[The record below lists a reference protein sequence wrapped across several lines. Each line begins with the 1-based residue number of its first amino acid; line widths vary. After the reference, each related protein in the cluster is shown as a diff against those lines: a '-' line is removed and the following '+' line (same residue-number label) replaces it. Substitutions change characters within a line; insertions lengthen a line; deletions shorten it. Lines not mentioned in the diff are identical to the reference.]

1 VKRSLV
7 RLLACPH
14 CRSSLVL
21 PADPAR
27 DGADFGSPGEAGAAG
42 TAGEVADVAEAG
54 EVALAAA
61 AGEIDAG
68 ELRCSGCDR
77 RYPIVGGIP
86 SFVPAQDRSSHV
98 AASFGFEW
106 QMFHDGGFERNTVF
120 GRTIDEDVAQFDEV
134 FGLDRPPAGAGL
146 PGAGIPSGAGVPAS
160 AEEDPL
166 AGLVVVDAGCG
177 SGKLTAEIARR
188 HPAATVLG
196 LDINPAIHEVYKAS
210 LDLPNLHV
218 VQASVFDLPFAD
230 GTVDRLWCNGVIHH
244 TGDTRRAFRSLARGV
259 RPGGLL
265 FVWVYQRKL
274 SPLVLV
280 RDLLGPFGL
289 HRWSHRTL
297 YRLCRVLSL
306 PTFAAVRLLH
316 LLGRVPAVRR
326 STHGRILTRD
336 RHYDELTLTWFDVLS
351 PRYRDTY
358 RKSEVEAWYRAAGY
372 GELRHYWWPVGVTGR
387 RG

>member
-7 RLLACPH
+7 LLLACPH

-21 PADPAR
+21 PADPAG
-27 DGADFGSPGEAGAAG
+27 DGPPAAPDGSEVADGGRAAAG
-42 TAGEVADVAEAG
+42 VVTDAAGEVAVAG
-54 EVALAAA
+54 ERG
-61 AGEIDAG
+61 GEIDAG
-68 ELRCSGCDR
+68 EVRCSGCDR

-86 SFVPAQDRSSHV
+86 SFVPAADRSSHV

-106 QMFHDGGFERNTVF
+106 QTFHDGGFERNTVF
-120 GRTIDEDVAQFDEV
+120 GRTIDEDVAQFDDV
-134 FGLDRPPAGAGL
+134 FGIGAAAAGAG
-146 PGAGIPSGAGVPAS
+146 
-160 AEEDPL
+160 DPL
-166 AGLVVVDAGCG
+166 DGLVIVDAGCG

-188 HPAATVLG
+188 HPGATVLG

-218 VQASVFDLPFAD
+218 VHASVFELPLPD
-230 GTVDRLWCNGVIHH
+230 GGVDRLWCNGVIHH
-244 TGDTRRAFRSLARGV
+244 TGDTRRAFRSLARAV

-280 RDLLGPFGL
+280 RDLLRPLGL

-306 PTFAAVRLLH
+306 PTVAAVRLLH
-316 LLGRVPAVRR
+316 LAGRIPAVRR
-326 STHGRILTRD
+326 STHGRILTRE
-336 RHYDELTLTWFDVLS
+336 RRYDELTLTWFDVLS

-358 RKSEVEAWYRAAGY
+358 TKAQLEAWFRAAGY
-372 GELRHYWWPVGVTGR
+372 GDLRHYWWPVGVTGR

>member
-7 RLLACPH
+7 LLLACPH

-21 PADPAR
+21 PADPAV
-27 DGADFGSPGEAGAAG
+27 DGPDPSTADPAAG
-42 TAGEVADVAEAG
+42 
-54 EVALAAA
+54 
-61 AGEIDAG
+61 GEIDTG
-68 ELRCSGCDR
+68 ELRCSGCER
-77 RYPIVGGIP
+77 RYPIAGGIP
-86 SFVPAQDRSSHV
+86 SFVPAEDRSSHV
-98 AASFGFEW
+98 AESFGFEW
-106 QMFHDGGFERNTVF
+106 QTFHDGGFERNTVF
-120 GRTIDEDVAQFDEV
+120 GRTIDEDVAQFDDV
-134 FGLDRPPAGAGL
+134 FGIGPAATGDSTGSAGHDALD
-146 PGAGIPSGAGVPAS
+146 
-160 AEEDPL
+160 
-166 AGLVVVDAGCG
+166 GLVVVDAGCG

-188 HPAATVLG
+188 HPGATVLG

-218 VQASVFDLPFAD
+218 VHASVFDLPLGD

-244 TGDTRRAFRSLARGV
+244 TGDTRRAFRSLARAV
-259 RPGGLL
+259 RPGQLL

-280 RDLLGPFGL
+280 RDLLRPFGL

-306 PTFAAVRLLH
+306 PTLAAVRLLH
-316 LLGRVPAVRR
+316 LVGRIPAVRQ
-326 STHGRILTRD
+326 STHGRILTRE
-336 RHYDELTLTWFDVLS
+336 RQYDELTLTWFDVLS

-358 RKSEVEAWYRAAGY
+358 SKAEIEAWFRAAGY
-372 GELRHYWWPVGVTGR
+372 GDLRHYWWPVGVTGR